1 MTQLTITLDAKSAQS
16 LKRAA
21 KKNAK
26 PLEEFA
32 RELLEWYAIREFDPL
47 FQWKPLKNS
56 GKGIK
61 DSAQNHDKYIYGKRK

>member
-1 MTQLTITLDAKSAQS
+1 MTQLTITLDNTSAQI

-26 PLEEFA
+26 QIEQFA
-32 RELLEWYAIREFDPL
+32 RELLEWYAKREADPL
-47 FQWKPLKNS
+47 FMWKPMKNS

-61 DSAQNHDKYIYGKRK
+61 DSALKHDQYSYSRKR